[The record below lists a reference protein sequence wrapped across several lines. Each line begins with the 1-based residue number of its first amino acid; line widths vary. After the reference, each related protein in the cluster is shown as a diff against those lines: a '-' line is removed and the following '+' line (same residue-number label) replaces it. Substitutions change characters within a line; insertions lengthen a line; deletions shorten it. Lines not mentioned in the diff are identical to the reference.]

1 MQITIKGEM
10 TIAEM
15 RQAIYEA
22 LHQLEDDYAI
32 AYSRGATI
40 YVNPT
45 NGMGEDVVPRARDG
59 RVVAR
64 MHCSGPYCSAADQLK
79 P

>member
-1 MQITIKGEM
+1 M
-10 TIAEM
+10 TIAQM

-22 LHQLEDDYAI
+22 LHQLEDDYAV

-45 NGMGEDVVPRARDG
+45 NGMGEDVVPRTRDG
-59 RVVAR
+59 RIVAK
-64 MHCSGPYCSAADQLK
+64 MNSGPYACAADDLK

>member
-1 MQITIKGEM
+1 M
-10 TIAEM
+10 TIAQM

-22 LHQLEDDYAI
+22 LHQLEDDYAV

-45 NGMGEDVVPRARDG
+45 NGMGEDVIPRTRDG
-59 RVVAR
+59 RPVAK
-64 MHCSGPYCSAADQLK
+64 MNCSAPYSCAADALK